1 MRRYRPPR
9 SPMLP
14 RQKAKLICFFLSVLL
29 ITLTLV
35 GTSHLRALLGNLAV
49 TRVTNLVG
57 QLVTAAVSDAVEGG
71 EIQYN
76 SLISLEKDETG
87 HVTALQSNMAEFNR
101 LQSAITQDVL
111 TRLDQMSDI
120 DLSIPVGTLTGSA
133 LLVGR
138 GPSLTVRMQ
147 SMGSCSARFENQ
159 FTQAGI
165 NQTTHRVMLYV
176 DVSMSILLPGFRTGT
191 QADYRPPS
199 RPPAKDT
206 QQCLRQER
214 GDMKRER
221 APGLNSDP
229 HHLWSSTQEF

>member
-1 MRRYRPPR
+1 MRRRYRPPMSGAWR
-9 SPMLP
+9 
-14 RQKAKLICFFLSVLL
+14 AKLVCLLLAFLLTVLA
-29 ITLTLV
+29 IVATT
-35 GTSHLRALLGNLAV
+35 HLRALLGNLAA
-49 TRVTNLVG
+49 TRVSNLVG
-57 QLVTAAVSDAVEGG
+57 RVVMEAVSDAINGG

-147 SMGSCSARFENQ
+147 SMGSCSARVENQ

-191 QADYRPPS
+191 QVSSSFSVAETVSVGDVPDTYTYFDS
-199 RPPAKDT
+199 GKDI
-206 QQCLRQER
+206 EEEAHEYAINN
-214 GDMKRER
+214 G
-221 APGLNSDP
+221 
-229 HHLWSSTQEF
+229 